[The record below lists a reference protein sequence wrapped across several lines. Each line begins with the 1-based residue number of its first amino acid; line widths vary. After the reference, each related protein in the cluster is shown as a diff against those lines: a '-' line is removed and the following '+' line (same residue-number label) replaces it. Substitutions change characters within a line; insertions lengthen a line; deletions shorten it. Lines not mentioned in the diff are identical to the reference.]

1 MTERRQGMDELN
13 QRLTRLET
21 IATSEL
27 GEPGEGGG
35 QLRRDIADVRTV
47 VDRIDETL
55 GGSTGAGLGEQVRRL
70 ERNQAFIITGLFM
83 ALSAAVHVAWGW
95 ARARLTGG
103 QL

>member
-47 VDRIDETL
+47 VGRIDDTL
-55 GGSTGAGLGEQVRRL
+55 NGSNGAGLGEQVRRL
-70 ERNQAFIITGLFM
+70 KRNQAFIITGLTT
-83 ALSAAVHVAWGW
+83 ALAAAAHVAWEW
-95 ARARLTGG
+95 ARAKMTGG